1 MSSTRLQRVGVAT
14 IFASGLLAAAAAAS
28 TLEVQG
34 MCGVRPV
41 TPNTALAF
49 WVPIDSGQVVSG
61 VRWYNND
68 TDATFPVV
76 MGIAGDAGRPDVL
89 SAAVELAAGVSGES
103 LGWVDL
109 YFDTA
114 VTSATSGMYLI
125 FKMPAGDGY
134 LHEGSGGGPGIGYCA
149 GDGVVSCWLTADGA
163 SWYQIGAEH
172 RIAAEPIFAAN
183 KCVSPLVLGIDVAP
197 TRAPQ
202 SLADLTAVSSS
213 LVAVP
218 NPCNPM
224 SEIRFS
230 LAAPADVAL
239 DIFDVRGRKVR
250 TCFKGSAD
258 AGDHVAAWDGSDD
271 AGRIMPSGVYLVR
284 LRAGAREENMRLTL
298 VR

>member
-1 MSSTRLQRVGVAT
+1 MSSTRLHRVGVAA
-14 IFASGLLAAAAAAS
+14 IFVSGLLAAAAVAGP
-28 TLEVQG
+28 LEVQG

-41 TPNTALAF
+41 NPSTAIAF
-49 WVPIDSGQVVSG
+49 WVPIDSGQVVAG

-68 TDATFPVV
+68 SYATFPVV
-76 MGIAGDAGRPDVL
+76 MGVAGDGDRPEVL
-89 SAAVELAAGVSGES
+89 SAAVQLAAGVSGES

-114 VTSATSGMYLI
+114 VTSATAGLYLI

-134 LHEGSGGGPGIGYCA
+134 MHEGSGGGPGIGYCA
-149 GDGVVSCWLTADGA
+149 GGGVVSCWLTADGA
-163 SWYQIGAEH
+163 TWHPIGAEH
-172 RIAAEPIFAAN
+172 RIAAEPIFAVN
-183 KCVSPLVLGIDVAP
+183 KSMSPLVLGVDVAP
-197 TRAPQ
+197 SRSPQ
-202 SLADLTAVSSS
+202 ATADLAAVPSS

-239 DIFDVRGRKVR
+239 DIFDVRGRKVK

-258 AGDHVAAWDGSDD
+258 AGDHQSRWDGSDD

-284 LRAGAREENMRLTL
+284 LRAGAREESMRLTL